1 MARRRRKACIESL
14 TMRPFSASE
23 ATTTSPRRTFVR
35 TVLLAAAGLV
45 LAAGIAVP
53 SSSVAAPSLAS
64 KQAQAA
70 ALDREVAKLEDQ
82 YGDLQERWRGALVE
96 LRETQSDM
104 RDARAKLKV
113 AERDLAGAKVRLED
127 RAIAIYQDGGGSNE
141 LQQVAE
147 AGSLQDFFARLDTI
161 SRVSTQD
168 SNIVVRVRDAA
179 ERVEKQERRLRDAS
193 IKQAKVVKRAEK
205 SKKKMGKVLGKKQ
218 AALNSVTADIRA
230 IMEQQRAAAAAADA
244 ARARASAAD
253 HAEITAPGGGGSGAD
268 GGGSTNVD
276 AGGNSG
282 GNAGGDAPTE
292 ASSGSSDGGGI
303 VSVPLPPASGTAA
316 AAASIAVGKS
326 GSPYVFGAAGPSTFD
341 CSGLVVWAFAQAG
354 RGGLPHSTYS
364 LIGMGVEV
372 PLAEAQVGDL
382 VFTNNSGHMG
392 IYVGG
397 GSFVHAPRTGRTVT
411 VEGLGNYSIVSIRRI

>member
-1 MARRRRKACIESL
+1 
-14 TMRPFSASE
+14 MRSFTASE
-23 ATTTSPRRTFVR
+23 AIMPSPRRTFVR

-70 ALDREVAKLEDQ
+70 ELDRQVAKLEDQ

-96 LRETQSDM
+96 LRETQADM
-104 RDARAKLKV
+104 RDARAKLKI
-113 AERDLAGAKVRLED
+113 AKRDLQGAKVRLED

-147 AGSLQDFFARLDTI
+147 AGSIQDFFARLDTI
-161 SRVSTQD
+161 DRVSTQD
-168 SNIVVRVRDAA
+168 SNILVRVRDAA
-179 ERVEKQERRLRDAS
+179 ERVEKQERRLHDAS
-193 IKQAKVVKRAEK
+193 VKQAKVVKRADK
-205 SKKKMGKVLGKKQ
+205 SKKKMRKVLDKKQ
-218 AALNSVTADIRA
+218 AALNSVTADIVA

-244 ARARASAAD
+244 VRARASAAE
-253 HAEITAPGGGGSGAD
+253 HAEITGGGGNGTN

-276 AGGNSG
+276 AGGSS
-282 GNAGGDAPTE
+282 DSAPSESE
-292 ASSGSSDGGGI
+292 ASDSGS

-326 GSPYVFGAAGPSTFD
+326 GSPYEFGAAGPNTFD

-372 PLAEAQVGDL
+372 PIAEAQVGDL